1 VAIFTIFLFSGGG
14 GGTDPSGGLYTPL
27 DAGTAQEDEGV
38 VGSVAGVL
46 ICAAIFLGLLIVLL
60 LCLGKGK
67 TKNKNLFIFL
77 FCIFKKG
84 KKNCWVVFCLNFN
97 LMACLI

>member
-67 TKNKNLFIFL
+67 TKNKNSFIFL

-84 KKNCWVVFCLNFN
+84 KKKLLGSFFCLN
-97 LMACLI
+97 LI